1 MGVTIT
7 LRKNIVIPGLDA
19 DPATLP
25 EGVNT
30 VRDLLH
36 YVGSKI
42 HFDLIDPN
50 SGDLQEDFEIAIN
63 GKEVWFSPGGLDA
76 HLRNNDTVEINI
88 VGLGGG

>member
-1 MGVTIT
+1 MSVTIQ
-7 LRKNIVIPGLDA
+7 LRKNIVIPGLDT

-30 VRDLLH
+30 VRDLLQ
-36 YVGSKI
+36 YVGSRI

-50 SGDLQEDFEIAIN
+50 SGDLHEDFEIGIN

-76 HLRNNDTVEINI
+76 PLSDNDLVDINI